1 MFSFPPAFIPS
12 AFLHM
17 FLLRATWSLMPAA
30 PGWHGRLSSSYRVSP
45 GVRGLREGQAG
56 LGRGWAEG
64 SLGRTLIS
72 LHRLPGTF
80 CLHCIVFVRLLNT
93 DKKNMGRIFAVIL
106 FFQRGIQ
113 VKKKKK
119 QLFFLPSGFSFSP
132 RSCLPEA
139 GLKGEELSKK
149 CVQKDQGKLAS
160 FKRNSLSS
168 LLCENS
174 IPVLLAFLD
183 IVPCNLV
190 LRSLQTYCELIL
202 PFHLT

>member
-1 MFSFPPAFIPS
+1 MQRTDAINSLHSEAQLHQKQKVSESLMFSFPPAFIPS

-56 LGRGWAEG
+56 LGRDWAEG

-119 QLFFLPSGFSFSP
+119 SSCSFF
-132 RSCLPEA
+132 
-139 GLKGEELSKK
+139 
-149 CVQKDQGKLAS
+149 
-160 FKRNSLSS
+160 
-168 LLCENS
+168 
-174 IPVLLAFLD
+174 PVA
-183 IVPCNLV
+183 LV
-190 LRSLQTYCELIL
+190 LVPEVACLRLG
-202 PFHLT
+202 